1 MEGRGI
7 VCCDFAIALPLHGLC
22 NQRISKDMII
32 IELLDLP
39 ILRVESEEFGVR
51 HQACR
56 VASVL
61 DQLKVQ
67 HEYQVTEA

>member
-1 MEGRGI
+1 
-7 VCCDFAIALPLHGLC
+7 
-22 NQRISKDMII
+22 MII